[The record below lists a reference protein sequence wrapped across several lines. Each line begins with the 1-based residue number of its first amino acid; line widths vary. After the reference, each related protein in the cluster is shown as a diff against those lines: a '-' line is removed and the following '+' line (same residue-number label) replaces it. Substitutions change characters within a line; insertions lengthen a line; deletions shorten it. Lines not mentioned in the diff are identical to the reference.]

1 MKHQKLI
8 DRITEIA
15 EADGWSVSIEE
26 KKVQPSAIAY

>member
-15 EADGWSVSIEE
+15 ESDGWSVSVEE
-26 KKVQPSAIAY
+26 KKDR